1 MITNKKI
8 YLNYAETFPVPK
20 VEIEAGVSYQRVW
33 RRLASPVLFTVAR
46 DTLFLLVHNKLPVKE
61 RLFRIGV
68 KVDPYCEVCPGGVIC
83 DVEHYFCSCSKVSHV
98 WGWVRA
104 RLVDVLGNNS
114 VSNWELINL
123 LLPAS
128 SNHNEA
134 VWLLG
139 SYVSRTWE
147 DTFVR
152 GGAWLRSEQFF
163 WFLRFKYRADQLGA
177 RITLKVIPGL
187 L

>member
-1 MITNKKI
+1 MMLSII
-8 YLNYAETFPVPK
+8 
-20 VEIEAGVSYQRVW
+20 
-33 RRLASPVLFTVAR
+33 SP
-46 DTLFLLVHNKLPVKE
+46 H
-61 RLFRIGV
+61 
-68 KVDPYCEVCPGGVIC
+68 
-83 DVEHYFCSCSKVSHV
+83 VSHV

-123 LLPAS
+123 LLQAS

-147 DTFVR
+147 DIFVR
-152 GGAWLRSEQFF
+152 GGA
-163 WFLRFKYRADQLGA
+163 
-177 RITLKVIPGL
+177 
-187 L
+187 